1 MLVQL
6 VRFPY
11 SNNPCPVSEHIIC
24 ADSHIIDFFCGNR
37 WIHHVTVCLAT
48 SSFELANMATAGG
61 YSVVLFGAFMAQTFV
76 FATKTKGKVVLVRT
90 VSGKA

>member
-1 MLVQL
+1 M
-6 VRFPY
+6 
-11 SNNPCPVSEHIIC
+11 
-24 ADSHIIDFFCGNR
+24 
-37 WIHHVTVCLAT
+37 TVCLAT